1 MALTRIPLLVLILV
15 LWSTSA
21 LRMIRPHVPRSL
33 LWSVKSSAEYEEAM
47 QLRNSVLKKKLNQA
61 SINTRGVF
69 EKEELALLLAE
80 YQINNPA
87 SASTSSASVSTAS
100 GGIVVAPL
108 VNIYLDPQLQKNY
121 LGVDLSND
129 RGDTARFIIDT
140 GASMNLIQSSIVGK
154 FGLQS
159 QTSNAYSTG
168 LGGGGTI
175 ASQMTHM
182 SNMNLKTTSGSTCK
196 VQNNI
201 PLAILS
207 NPRALPP
214 GSDGLLGLQFL
225 EALPGLVSFDLQS
238 NTMTYGDFA
247 PPSGLSV
254 QKVPF
259 RKITTGLL
267 VCDVYLQVNSQA
279 PVCVTA
285 MIDFGSTYSIA
296 NSLAVKALLGD
307 GELNSLP
314 DTNVKCMG
322 IDGRPMTLKSIPVD
336 IVRIGSSDPKNTR
349 AIKPAAGNMPGTLF
363 GASIPG
369 LQQIGLNDMP
379 AMIIGMDVL
388 ADGFHKICFD
398 FKDYYGNLYLE

>member
-1 MALTRIPLLVLILV
+1 MV
-15 LWSTSA
+15 
-21 LRMIRPHVPRSL
+21 RPHVPRSL

-87 SASTSSASVSTAS
+87 SASTPSASVSTAS

-121 LGVDLSND
+121 LGVDLLND

-140 GASMNLIQSSIVGK
+140 GASMNLIQSSIVSK

-225 EALPGLVSFDLQS
+225 EALPGLVSFNLQS

-307 GELNSLP
+307 GELDSLP

-349 AIKPAAGNMPGTLF
+349 AIKPAAGNTPGTLF
-363 GASIPG
+363 GASITG

-379 AMIIGMDVL
+379 AMILGMDVL